1 MMRSLIV
8 LLLLLLPAAA
18 DTLIIKEKPFAGPT
32 SGQGDSLFAGLEA
45 LAQLLK
51 LNVTPVN
58 GGWYVSRATVDP
70 ALLKVE
76 PETVVVEELPVESQE
91 VDGHRLVHLKQ
102 FVLALGGEVRVEPG
116 KVSVVPPTPG
126 RKTRRVQA
134 GDVGSMLKG
143 YREATELPGPS
154 PAADVL
160 VKVNAPG
167 QKVNLAKVL
176 VPQKINLVYFY
187 TPWSSACKQLT
198 PQLEAFVKEHPEY
211 VVLAV
216 HIQKQ
221 GSPVSK
227 QYKVNSVPAFLVF
240 DVRGKV
246 QARGEVAR
254 KKVLSLLSG
263 S

>member
-1 MMRSLIV
+1 MR
-8 LLLLLLPAAA
+8 LLLLLLLILPVSA
-18 DTLIIKEKPFAGPT
+18 DTLIIKEKPFTGPT
-32 SGQGDSLFAGLEA
+32 SGSGESLFAGLEV
-45 LAQLLK
+45 LGKLLR

-70 ALLKVE
+70 AHLKVE
-76 PETVVVEELPVESQE
+76 PEQVVVEELPVESQE
-91 VDGHRLVHLKQ
+91 VDGQRLVHVKQ

-134 GDVGSMLKG
+134 GDVGAVLKG
-143 YREATELPGPS
+143 YQEATELPGPS

-176 VPQKINLVYFY
+176 VKGKINLVYFY
-187 TPWSSACKQLT
+187 TPWSSSCRELT
-198 PQLEAFVKEHPEY
+198 PQLEAFAREHPEY

-221 GSPVSK
+221 GSPVAK
-227 QYKVNSVPAFLVF
+227 QYRIASVPQFLVY
-240 DVRGKV
+240 DARGKV
-246 QARGEVAR
+246 QSRGEVAR
-254 KKVLSLLSG
+254 RKVLSLLSG